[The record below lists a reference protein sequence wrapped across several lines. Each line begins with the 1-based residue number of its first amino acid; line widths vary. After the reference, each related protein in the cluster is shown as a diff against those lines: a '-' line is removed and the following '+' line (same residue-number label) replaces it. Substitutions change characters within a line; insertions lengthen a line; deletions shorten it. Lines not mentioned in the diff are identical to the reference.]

1 MKGNDGFVNE
11 NVCMRREGAL
21 RDPTEG
27 SSLAVH
33 SKRNPSSLVCSEDT
47 GGEIPKQTTLLL
59 QEITNV
65 HYTIYIS

>member
-11 NVCMRREGAL
+11 NVCMRREAAL

-33 SKRNPSSLVCSEDT
+33 
-47 GGEIPKQTTLLL
+47 G
-59 QEITNV
+59 
-65 HYTIYIS
+65 

>member
-11 NVCMRREGAL
+11 NVCMRGEGAL

-33 SKRNPSSLVCSEDT
+33 
-47 GGEIPKQTTLLL
+47 G
-59 QEITNV
+59 
-65 HYTIYIS
+65 Y